1 MSTDP
6 RHDVTRALDPAA
18 SAAIEACAGSGKTWL
33 LVSRIVRLLL
43 AGAEPSQILAIT
55 FTRKAAQE
63 MAARLREWLYGL
75 ATVTDEDALRFLG
88 ERGLAGEDA
97 ARVLPRA
104 RRLYEQLLTA
114 QPPITIA
121 TFHAWFLQLLRRAPL
136 DAGALGDAVLV
147 EQTAPLMDEAWELFA
162 SRLQRQ
168 PDSPVARGLDRLFR
182 DYGLFNTRKLLL
194 RVLHHRA
201 DWWAHTRGQKDPVA
215 FALERMREDMVVVP
229 DADVVGPLLSDAAF
243 EAEILEYAA
252 LLARN
257 GGNRDQQYAARLVAS
272 HADPAR
278 RFDAI
283 CAVLLTDAGTL
294 RARGPNKAQAARL
307 GADGERRFLE
317 LHARLGARVLETAG
331 LLTDQASYRF
341 NEAALLC
348 GTALLEA
355 YQRVKGERQVIDYGD
370 IEWHA
375 WDLVSESDHAIYM
388 HCKLDARYR
397 HVLLDEFQDTNP
409 LQWLTLR
416 SWLAAATAADARPTV
431 FMVGDP
437 KQSIYRFRRADARLF
452 RQAADYLEQE
462 FGGARLSQE
471 ESRRCPPALMNV
483 VNSLFGAED
492 FEGFEPHVAH
502 FAKRGR
508 VEVLPLA
515 RGESRE
521 GGSAGEQE
529 NPGARESGRAG
540 ERESESPSAIRHPP
554 SAIDRTAI
562 ELRDPLTTPLADEE
576 DRRREREAEMLVEK
590 LGAIFGTWRIAADR
604 DGGGGTRRVEPRDL
618 MILTR
623 RRTHLAVYERALRNA
638 GIPFVTSRQGGLL
651 DTLEAK
657 DIVAL
662 LEFLVAPFSNLRL
675 AHALRSPVFG
685 CSDEDLA
692 AVASSGGERESWWQR
707 LQHAAP
713 GGSPALQRAHALLA
727 QWLQRAGAL
736 PVHDQLDRI
745 YFEGD
750 VLRRYSQAVP
760 PAMRDAVCANL
771 LAFIQRALDTDS
783 GRYPS
788 LPRFLNELTD
798 LREAPIEEAPDEGIV
813 GDAGN
818 AVRIDTVHG
827 AKGLEAPIIWLIDA
841 AAGPDPGRS
850 YDALVDWPTD
860 AEAPRRFSLFPRK
873 DGRSSAQRAA
883 AAVEEQLAAR
893 ESLNL
898 LYVAMT
904 RAQQALIVSGSQGS
918 RAQPGSWYE
927 KVRRAVCLAGSVA
940 ADADDMS
947 TTVTHGDDLAAPR
960 AAGGTVDTHAGPAAA
975 ESGRRADPRLNAPL
989 PTGSRSPLLA
999 RRAARYGTQFHALME
1014 RLTAGE
1020 PAGRAAVQREL
1031 GLSEREFA
1039 PLWEQAQRVLAAPGL
1054 ARFFD
1059 PAQFK
1064 RAANEV
1070 SYMIETGEVRR
1081 IDRLVEFADEMWV
1094 LDYKTGDSRS
1104 MDPPLLEQYRAQVA
1118 EYCAAMRRLHSRQ
1131 KVSGAI
1137 VFADGEMLVVSGTN
1151 APTS

>member
-1 MSTDP
+1 MSPDP
-6 RHDVTRALDPAA
+6 RHDVARALDPAA

-33 LVSRIVRLLL
+33 LVSRVVRLLL

-63 MAARLREWLYGL
+63 MAERLREWLYAL
-75 ATVTDEDALRFLG
+75 ATVTDEDALRLLG
-88 ERGLAGEDA
+88 ERGLAGDEA

-104 RRLYEQLLTA
+104 RRLYERLLTA

-136 DAGALGDAVLV
+136 DAGALGEAVLV

-162 SRLQRQ
+162 SRLQSE
-168 PDSPVARGLDRLFR
+168 PDSRVARGLDRLFR

-215 FALERMREDMVVVP
+215 FALERMREDMAVAP
-229 DADVVGPLLSDAAF
+229 DTDVVGPLLFEAAF

-257 GGNRDQQYAARLVAS
+257 GGNRDQRHAARLVAS

-278 RFDAI
+278 RFEAI

-307 GADGERRFLE
+307 GADGERKFLE

-355 YQRVKGERQVIDYGD
+355 YQRVKAERQVIDYGD

-409 LQWLTLR
+409 LQWLTLK

-471 ESRRCPPALMNV
+471 KSRRCPPALMEV
-483 VNSLFGAED
+483 VNLLFGSED

-515 RGESRE
+515 RVEPPAVSLQP
-521 GGSAGEQE
+521 SAAE
-529 NPGARESGRAG
+529 GAR
-540 ERESESPSAIRHPP
+540 SESPSAIRHPP
-554 SAIDRTAI
+554 SAIDRAAI
-562 ELRDPLTTPLADEE
+562 ELRDPLTTALPDEE

-590 LGAIFGTWRIAADR
+590 LEVILGTWRVATDR
-604 DGGGGTRRVEPRDL
+604 EGGGATRPVEPRDI

-623 RRTHLAVYERALRNA
+623 RRTHLAVYERKLRDA
-638 GIPFVTSRQGGLL
+638 GIPYVTSRQGGLL

-662 LEFLVAPFSNLRL
+662 LEFLVAPISNLRL

-692 AVASSGGERESWWQR
+692 AVAAAGGERESWWQR
-707 LQHAAP
+707 LQRAAP
-713 GGSPALQRAHALLA
+713 AGSLALQRAHALLL

-760 PAMRDAVCANL
+760 PAMGDAVRANL
-771 LAFIQRALDTDS
+771 QAFIQRALDSDS

-927 KVRRAVCLAGSVA
+927 KVRRAVCLAGGVA
-940 ADADDMS
+940 AEADDMS
-947 TTVTHGDDLAAPR
+947 ATVTHGDDLAAPR
-960 AAGGTVDTHAGPAAA
+960 TAGGAADTRAEPAAA
-975 ESGRRADPRLNAPL
+975 DAGRRADPRLNAPL

-999 RRAARYGTQFHALME
+999 RRAAHYGTQFHSLME
-1014 RLTAGE
+1014 RLTGGA
-1020 PAGRAAVQREL
+1020 PASREAVLREV
-1031 GLSEREFA
+1031 GLPEREFA

-1081 IDRLVEFADEMWV
+1081 IDRLVEFEDEMWV
-1094 LDYKTGDSRS
+1094 LDYKTGDARS
-1104 MDPPLLEQYRAQVA
+1104 VDPLLLEQYHAQVA
-1118 EYCAAMRRLHSRQ
+1118 EYCAAMRRLYARRE
-1131 KVSGAI
+1131 VSGAI
-1137 VFADGEMLVVSGTN
+1137 VFADGEMLVVRGGAT
-1151 APTS
+1151 